1 MTRHMNILVTGAAG
15 FIGSNLSER
24 LVNDGHVV
32 YGIDNFDSYYDRR
45 IKDRNLET
53 LNGSTAFRFF
63 DADLRDRHAVA
74 TVFGTAAEAGRSIDA
89 VVHLAAKAGVRPS
102 IEDPHGY
109 TEVNVDGTVNLL
121 EAMVASDVRDLLFA
135 SSSSVYGNTSKV
147 PFREDAWVDHPIS
160 PYAATKKAGELLCH
174 TYSHLHG
181 MRIAALRFF
190 TVYGPRQR
198 PDLAIAKF
206 TSLIDN
212 GRPIPV
218 YGDGSTRRDY
228 TYVAD
233 TVDGVVGAL
242 AWIRDQE
249 PGAYGVFN
257 LGESRTVSLSELI
270 AALETAVGKAAV
282 IDRQPMQPG
291 DVNQTWADISRAR
304 EAFGYDPRTE
314 LEDGL
319 RAYVDWYRQ
328 QTPLSD

>member
-63 DADLRDRHAVA
+63 EADLRDRHAVA
-74 TVFGTAAEAGRSIDA
+74 TVFGTAAEASRSIDA

-135 SSSSVYGNTSKV
+135 SSSSVYGNTSEV